1 MSAGDRSK
9 GRSAGREPAIRL
21 IILRAMMKMIRPVE
35 KAASK

>member
-9 GRSAGREPAIRL
+9 SRSAGRESAIRL
-21 IILRAMMKMIRPVE
+21 IILRAMMKMITPIE